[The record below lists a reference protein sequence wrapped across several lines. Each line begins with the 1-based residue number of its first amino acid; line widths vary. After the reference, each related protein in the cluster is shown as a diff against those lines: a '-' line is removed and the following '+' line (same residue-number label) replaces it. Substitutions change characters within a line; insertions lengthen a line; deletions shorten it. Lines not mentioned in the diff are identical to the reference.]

1 LAVLAA
7 LSFAAQSAS
16 AVVSPPA
23 RDGKSIDVPLSWY
36 DKGAYRLY
44 ISTPRLSLLITFEA
58 GVSCAK

>member
-1 LAVLAA
+1 M
-7 LSFAAQSAS
+7 
-16 AVVSPPA
+16 VSPPA